1 MLSPVSSKQAL
12 STMVTPG
19 HTPILL
25 ATGNGD
31 KQRAFR
37 SLLADLPLCPVT
49 PNELGISASPDE
61 DGETHEAIAREKAV
75 RWSEA
80 GSMLAIASDGGLVIP
95 ALGPA
100 WESRYTRRFAG
111 PAVNDLQRVDR
122 LLEIMEPFT
131 GTDRNASWAEAV
143 AVAYKGRPL
152 VSWELL
158 GANGEIAQ
166 TREPGPVPEFWAFTI
181 WTFPDYGKTYNQLT
195 FEERESLN
203 DHWTRLGHLVRRFFQ
218 SIFVPP
224 LD

>member
-1 MLSPVSSKQAL
+1 MA
-12 STMVTPG
+12 TPG

-25 ATGNGD
+25 ATGNGE
-31 KQRAFR
+31 KQRKFQ
-37 SLLADLPLCPVT
+37 SLLDGLPLT
-49 PNELGISASPDE
+49 PITPAELGITASPDE

-100 WESRYTRRFAG
+100 WESRHTHRFAG
-111 PAVNDLQRVDR
+111 PAVNDSQRVDR
-122 LLEIMEPFT
+122 LLELMEPLT

-143 AVAYKGRPL
+143 AVAHKGRPL
-152 VSWELL
+152 ASWELL
-158 GANGEIAQ
+158 GATGAVAQ
-166 TREPGPVPEFWAFTI
+166 TRQSGPVTEFWAFTV
-181 WTFPDYGKTYNQLT
+181 WTFPWYGKTYDQLT
-195 FEERESLN
+195 PDELESLN
-203 DHWTRLGHLVRRFFQ
+203 DHWSRLGHLIRRFFR